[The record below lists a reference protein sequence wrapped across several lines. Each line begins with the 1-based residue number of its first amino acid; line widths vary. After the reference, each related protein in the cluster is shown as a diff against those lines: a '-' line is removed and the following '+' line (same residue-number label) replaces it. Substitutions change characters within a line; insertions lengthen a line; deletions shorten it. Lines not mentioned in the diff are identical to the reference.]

1 MVEGLG
7 YVLDMDLFDRMV
19 NIQSTPARAEVFDS
33 PGSVWHLIWGA
44 ASGLMPG
51 AWPVLGASAF
61 AGYELSKADGG
72 KPFTRI
78 AGGMLEFAL
87 GLGIGLLI
95 ARAK

>member
-1 MVEGLG
+1 
-7 YVLDMDLFDRMV
+7 
-19 NIQSTPARAEVFDS
+19 
-33 PGSVWHLIWGA
+33 
-44 ASGLMPG
+44 MPG